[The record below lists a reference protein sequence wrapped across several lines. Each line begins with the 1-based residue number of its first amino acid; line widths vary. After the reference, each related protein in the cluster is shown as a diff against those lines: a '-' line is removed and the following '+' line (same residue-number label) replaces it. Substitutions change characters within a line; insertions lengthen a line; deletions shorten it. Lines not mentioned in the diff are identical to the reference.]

1 MTDWKAAAELWS
13 LAELCKVPITSAF
26 LELRILTGP
35 KQGLSGRALRRLPV
49 LAHARSMAQGRYY
62 SVPAKP
68 KKSVTPN
75 GATTKPRR
83 NLMPVEHWLKA
94 MEAAVVEQKKQLELL
109 T

>member
-1 MTDWKAAAELWS
+1 MQGTHYISAS
-13 LAELCKVPITSAF
+13 LDVRT
-26 LELRILTGP
+26 LTGP

-68 KKSVTPN
+68 KKAATLN
-75 GATTKPRR
+75 EATTKSRR
-83 NLMPVEHWLKA
+83 NSMPVEHWLKA
-94 MEAAVVEQKKQLELL
+94 METVVVEQKKQLELL